1 MSFSLH
7 LSTHLSIRISN
18 TTIFAF
24 IPSLSLAE
32 QTNIEL
38 TDSLPR
44 FRHLL
49 IVPPGTQLL
58 SEALIASPI
67 LAGDRSASI
76 PQELLPGGAETGGG
90 GASTTNFEFGV
101 DPNLD
106 PELALVRD
114 VQSAINTV
122 FKNTP

>member
-1 MSFSLH
+1 MSFSPH
-7 LSTHLSIRISN
+7 LSTHLSIR
-18 TTIFAF
+18 TLHFFFAF
-24 IPSLSLAE
+24 IPSLSPAE
-32 QTNIEL
+32 QMNIEL

-114 VQSAINTV
+114 VPLVPIRN
-122 FKNTP
+122 